1 YLAFCLFYPGGALKM
16 RGLMGRAIPGDVDRA
31 ELLPVILRLLQ
42 NDDGRARGA
51 VGTVFKLMELE
62 DLKPI
67 LPELVEAVR
76 TPSPSG
82 VMFSNGVRLAG
93 LDFLA
98 EHRIA
103 EGMELCIAVTEIDK
117 WGKKDRIDRC
127 LSALETYGAAAREVL
142 PQLEDLAARLAAHK
156 EARSLKKQLDRCEA
170 VIAAVRAS
178 DDDRPV
184 RTVKEVMGRKRRRR

>member
-1 YLAFCLFYPGGALKM
+1 M